1 MALTWCVP
9 LGAWTDARTVPDGM
23 GASVA
28 LGPAVER
35 IYRNM
40 AQNRQ
45 LRLRNSA
52 HTHVQKGKKIVG
64 GGSVKFNSW

>member
-1 MALTWCVP
+1 MALTCCVP

-28 LGPAVER
+28 RGSAVAR

-45 LRLRNSA
+45 LRLRNSV
-52 HTHVQKGKKIVG
+52 HTCAKRKKIVG
-64 GGSVKFNSW
+64 GVGQI

>member
-1 MALTWCVP
+1 MALTCCVP

-28 LGPAVER
+28 LGPAVAR

-45 LRLRNSA
+45 FRLHNSA
-52 HTHVQKGKKIVG
+52 HIFVNVQKCKEEILCY
-64 GGSVKFNSW
+64 